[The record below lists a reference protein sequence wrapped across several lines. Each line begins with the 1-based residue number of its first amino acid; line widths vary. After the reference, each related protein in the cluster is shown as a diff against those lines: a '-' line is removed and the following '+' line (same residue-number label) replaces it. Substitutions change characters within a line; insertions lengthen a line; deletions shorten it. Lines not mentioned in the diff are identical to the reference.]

1 MIKPNGLLREL
12 KLRFFEHINYHGKR
26 NGDFFDGTKLT
37 ISNKRF
43 LSDFKMFL
51 NELKEM
57 PTIPL
62 KFKDVLKVF
71 SNGYSYKGKA
81 YDIYYDNFT
90 GNFTGSVKQKGDN
103 K

>member
-37 ISNKRF
+37 ISNKKF
-43 LSDFKMFL
+43 LNDFKMFL

-62 KFKDVLKVF
+62 KFKNVLKVF

>member
-26 NGDFFDGTKLT
+26 NGDTFDGTKLT

-43 LSDFKMFL
+43 LNDFKTFL
-51 NELKEM
+51 SELKEM
-57 PTIPL
+57 PTFPL
-62 KFKDVLKVF
+62 KFKHVFKVF
-71 SNGYSYKGKA
+71 KNGGSYKGKT

-90 GNFTGSVKQKGDN
+90 GNFTGSVKQND
-103 K
+103 